1 MRKKIL
7 LSMFAFL
14 FICEKMQAQTIV
26 YTYNSTGE
34 CISRVLAEAEGKARK
49 QARSDSNP
57 DMLRVVVSPSPKI
70 TDNLSISVCFLKEN
84 VDLVY
89 FLTDVSGKQFLHGSL
104 HEGDNT
110 LSTQK
115 LPQGYYILKI
125 EGQKYYKTYKL
136 VKE

>member
-14 FICEKMQAQTIV
+14 LVCGKMQAQTIV
-26 YTYNSTGE
+26 YTYSSTGE
-34 CISRVLAEAEGKARK
+34 CISRVLAKAEGKARE
-49 QARSDSNP
+49 QAGSDSSP
-57 DMLRVVVSPSPKI
+57 DMLRVEVSPSPKI
-70 TDNLSISVCFLKEN
+70 TDNLSISVCFLKET
-84 VDLVY
+84 VDLWY
-89 FLTDVSGKQFLHGSL
+89 FLSDVSGKQFLHGSL

-115 LPQGYYILKI
+115 LPQGYYILTI
-125 EGQKYYKTYKL
+125 EGQKYQKTYKL